1 MSNDAPGRPVN
12 LIRKL
17 LPYTSIACIL
27 ALLYVG
33 WTFFHRW
40 DENRRAER
48 AAEAEKV
55 SADKKITDMYGS
67 GNLKILSFYAS
78 PSVLTRGQRALI
90 CYGVSNATAV
100 RIEPAVDPV
109 KPALSQ
115 CIEIAAPAKDTRYT
129 LTAEDAAG
137 HTDTESFLLRIR

>member
-1 MSNDAPGRPVN
+1 MMSTAHGKPID

-17 LPYTSIACIL
+17 LPFTSIACIL

-40 DENRRAER
+40 DQNRRAEH
-48 AAEAEKV
+48 AAEAEKI
-55 SADKKITDMYGS
+55 SADRKITDMYGS

-90 CYGVSNATAV
+90 CYGVANATAV
-100 RIEPAVDPV
+100 RIEPGVD
-109 KPALSQ
+109 
-115 CIEIAAPAKDTRYT
+115 
-129 LTAEDAAG
+129 
-137 HTDTESFLLRIR
+137 